1 MYAYAKE
8 KARPQN
14 QGGTGSS
21 SEDEAEDTARNLIAK
36 QARRAGLAKS
46 LQTYQQVFQAIYNVH
61 GGTVYKEIWYALGDT
76 VPLNS
81 TAMITAEHMA
91 AIADF
96 IVAREKIVH
105 SIFTSTTPDNIPMDV
120 TKVKD
125 ALQKIPFPV
134 LNKAISLG
142 QFITATNDNITNHA
156 GRRSLKNVTPRGW
169 AQGQTWSSVPG
180 IGAIGKM
187 AAQGIHPDETIVSLS
202 KDKYGEWVPATNHSS
217 TNLVLHEYAHAIDRS
232 FGEKGLM
239 GPKGTGEAGDYLSKR
254 ASFIAAWEK
263 DLGNTTPE
271 SFENYY
277 WQGGTSGG
285 AEEAFAEGFSD
296 LYGKTEYRKWPNIKA
311 YLARKMKSV
320 T

>member
-8 KARPQN
+8 KARAQN
-14 QGGTGSS
+14 QSNAESS
-21 SEDEAEDTARNLIAK
+21 SEDDAEDTARHLIAK

-46 LQTYQQVFQAIYNVH
+46 IQTYQQAFQAVYNVY

-76 VPLNS
+76 IPLNS
-81 TAMITAEHMA
+81 TAMITPEHMA

-96 IVAREKIVH
+96 IVAREMISR
-105 SIFTSTTPDNIPMDV
+105 SIYTSTTPDNMPMDV

-156 GRRSLKNVTPRGW
+156 GRRGLKNVAPRGW
-169 AQGQTWSSVPG
+169 AEGKTWASVPG
-180 IGAIGKM
+180 IGAAGKI
-187 AAQGIHPDETIVSLS
+187 ATQGIHPDETIVSLS
-202 KDKYGEWVPATNHSS
+202 KDKFGEWAPATNHSS

-232 FGEKGLM
+232 FGEKALM

-254 ASFIAAWEK
+254 PSFISAWEK
-263 DLGNTTPE
+263 DLGNTSPE
-271 SFENYY
+271 SFDNYY

-296 LYGKTEYRKWPNIKA
+296 LYGKTEQRNWPNIKA
-311 YLARKMKSV
+311 YLARKMKAV